1 MYKLKFLHGDYDC
14 MTKKIFL
21 LLTATLLSAVAY
33 AQPENPIDG
42 RFEKVVE
49 RLNQKAALEHS
60 QKADANTEAENQKNM
75 AVCPECGREVPVGTR
90 CSNHHKPI
98 LVTANENTEEA
109 SEDSST
115 WVCPECGRH
124 HSTDVDVCSHGHKPV
139 PFRPEFIHE
148 EHEGCPIKIRPNNT
162 CPTHYAAKT
171 PVTSHGPI
179 CPECGRTPEE
189 VKIHGH
195 NHK

>member
-1 MYKLKFLHGDYDC
+1 MYKLKFLHGDYAC

-33 AQPENPIDG
+33 AQPENPIND

-49 RLNQKAALEHS
+49 SLNQKAALEHS
-60 QKADANTEAENQKNM
+60 QKAAANTEAENQKNM

-162 CPTHYAAKT
+162 CPTHYVAKE
-171 PVTSHGPI
+171 PATSNAPR
-179 CPECGRTPEE
+179 CPDCGRTPEE